1 MEIKLNYT
9 LKKNQII
16 KFVHLEKKKADNFFC
31 HPELFASIQD
41 PLAMSKMRMFL
52 AEINNTPA
60 LLLLAGHSNLK
71 PL

>member
-1 MEIKLNYT
+1 MGFKHAE
-9 LKKNQII
+9 
-16 KFVHLEKKKADNFFC
+16 KKADNFFC